1 MSSHRG
7 RQPVDPQVVVAEV
20 VSSKQVTPHMMRV
33 TLGGLDRF
41 TPLGYDQWFR
51 LFLQRSGQ
59 DMLRP
64 PTRSS
69 EWGWYLQYLAA
80 PRSRR
85 PWVRNYTVRAAR
97 PDLGEIDV
105 DFVIHTDADGRS
117 GPAADFATTA
127 RTGDTVGLL
136 DQGASYDPQHDHDW
150 TLLVGDE
157 TALPA
162 VAGICESLPDDAR
175 GIAVVEVPTA
185 DDQQEFRAPAGVE
198 VRWVSRDETTGAA
211 AVPGQAALAEVRG
224 LAVPDGVGSVYAAG
238 EAALA
243 TGVRRHLVAAGVPK
257 AHITFLGYWRHGKA
271 AAG

>member
-1 MSSHRG
+1 MSSHHG
-7 RQPVDPQVVVAEV
+7 RKPVDPQVVVAEV
-20 VSSKQVTPHMMRV
+20 VTTKQVTPHMMRV

-41 TPLGYDQWFR
+41 TPLGFDQWFR

-69 EWGWYLQYLAA
+69 EWGWYLQYLAT

-105 DFVIHTDADGRS
+105 DFVIHADAEGSS

-136 DQGASYDPQHDHDW
+136 DQGATYDPQHPHDW

-162 VAGICESLPDDAR
+162 VAGICESLPADAR

-185 DDQQEFRAPAGVE
+185 DDQQDFRAPSGVE
-198 VRWVSRDETTGAA
+198 VRWVARDETTGAD
-211 AVPGQAALAEVRG
+211 AVPGQAALAEVRR
-224 LAVPDGVGSVYAAG
+224 LTLPDGVGSAYAAG
-238 EAALA
+238 EAGLA
-243 TGVRRHLVAAGVPK
+243 TGVRRHLVAAGMPK
-257 AHITFLGYWRHGKA
+257 AHITFLGYWRHGKP